1 MKMPREATSGSE
13 ERELSAIAVILSRNF
28 KQSLRPFASEVPQL
42 QYTLLLLSSHGKE
55 ARK

>member
-13 ERELSAIAVILSRNF
+13 ERELSAIAVILSLNF